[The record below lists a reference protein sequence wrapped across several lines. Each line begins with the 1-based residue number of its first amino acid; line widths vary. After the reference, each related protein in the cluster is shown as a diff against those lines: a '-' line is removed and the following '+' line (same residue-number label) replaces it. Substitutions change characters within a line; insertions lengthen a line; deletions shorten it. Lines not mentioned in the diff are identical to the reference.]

1 MYGITFNGKHSSTI
15 AGVEYVL
22 DYGVA
27 MLPEFENTLVSL
39 PKRDGVLDFGRTLK
53 ERVIPARLFLRG
65 DNVQDYFTKAFA
77 VADWLNVDTVKELQL
92 DAIPNKRIFARLN
105 KGIDPDRFARIGYV
119 DIEFLCPNPEF
130 EALTDRTFT
139 AVQNTNYT
147 NNGTRGAKPKFTIT
161 FTAAKTSPFRIDLNG
176 TSKFVLVNTSFALND
191 ILVIDLQTRKV
202 TKNGLDIRDK
212 VDVTTSMVD
221 FILPKGTFQ
230 ISANTASV
238 TISLNFR
245 EKWV

>member
-1 MYGITFNGKHSSTI
+1 MNGFTFNGQHTSTI
-15 AGVEYVL
+15 AGV
-22 DYGVA
+22 DYTLNYNVA
-27 MLPEFENTLVSL
+27 MLPEFENTLISL

-65 DNVQDYFTKAFA
+65 DDIQDYFTKAFA

-105 KGIDPDRFARIGYV
+105 KGIDPERFARIGYV

-139 AVQNTNYT
+139 AAQNTNYT
-147 NNGTRGAKPKFTIT
+147 NNGTRATKPKFTIT
-161 FTAAKTSPFRIDLNG
+161 FTAAKASPFRLDLNG
-176 TSKFVLVNTSFALND
+176 SGKFVLINTSFALND
-191 ILVIDLQTRKV
+191 ILVIDLQTRKI
-202 TKNGLDIRDK
+202 TKNGADIRSY

-221 FILPKGTFQ
+221 FLLPKGNFQ
-230 ISANTASV
+230 ISANTTAV